1 MIRKVVHGV
10 VVVLAV
16 FALSGCSDAPE
27 SNEFELS
34 VSDIKIS
41 ETSSSAQLD
50 VDVSAAKSSTLKLK

>member
-1 MIRKVVHGV
+1 MDRNVIGSLMLVAF
-10 VVVLAV
+10 VLT
-16 FALSGCSDAPE
+16 LTGCSDAPE

-34 VSDIKIS
+34 VSEIKIS

>member
-1 MIRKVVHGV
+1 MIKKVIQGV
-10 VVVLAV
+10 VVVIAV
-16 FALSGCSDAPE
+16 FAFSGCSDAPE

-41 ETSSSAQLD
+41 ETSSSAQLE

>member
-10 VVVLAV
+10 VVALAV
-16 FALSGCSDAPE
+16 FALSSCSDAPE

>member
-1 MIRKVVHGV
+1 MVKKVIQGIVIA
-10 VVVLAV
+10 LAA

>member
-10 VVVLAV
+10 VVALAV
-16 FALSGCSDAPE
+16 FALSSCSDAPE

-41 ETSSSAQLD
+41 ETLSLIHI
-50 VDVSAAKSSTLKLK
+50 